1 MRTSRIARTLVTGLT
16 LLLALNPIAAT
27 TFARARIDPRVDL
40 RDDESAQRERNWEE
54 QLRAVPSPERLKEY
68 MRILAA
74 EPHHIGSPA
83 CKRNAEW
90 IRDQFKSW
98 GLNASIEEFEV
109 LFPTPKERVLEV
121 VEPTR
126 FTATLKEPQITAD
139 PDSVTQAS
147 SYLQCLFR

>member
-1 MRTSRIARTLVTGLT
+1 MRTSRIARALVTGLT

-27 TFARARIDPRVDL
+27 TFARGRDL

-74 EPHHIGSPA
+74 EPHHIGSPPA
-83 CKRNAEW
+83 ENAEW

-98 GLNASIEEFEV
+98 GRYQSSKCSFQLRKNACS
-109 LFPTPKERVLEV
+109 V

-126 FTATLKEPQITAD
+126 FTATLKSLD
-139 PDSVTQAS
+139 H
-147 SYLQCLFR
+147 R